1 MRYLCFLQGVSATL
15 LTLLVAAAP
24 ARSATIDY
32 SQIFVFGD
40 SLSDS
45 GNVSN
50 LTSGEFPPA
59 PAYHNGRFSNGP
71 NWVDQFTAS
80 LGLNPVLSTSLGT
93 VPPFPADGI
102 NFAMGGATSG
112 DTTVAH
118 LATGEPSL
126 SGLPGLSQQISTFQ
140 ALYSG
145 PVAPDPDA
153 LFVLWVGGNDYLF
166 NVNDPA
172 TVLSNIGTAL
182 NTLSSLGAENFLIAN
197 LPDLGETP
205 FADLNGGQPAVDALN
220 TATEAHNAGL
230 EALLAGLDINYSL
243 LDINALFNEVLAD
256 PEAFDFNNAEDAYL
270 LTCFVD
276 GQFVCPP
283 GTSPSDFV
291 YWDEIHPTA
300 AAHRIVAARA
310 LNLIDVPEPSTILL
324 MSFGLLGL
332 GFATRRRIARKRG
345 L

>member
-1 MRYLCFLQGVSATL
+1 MRYLCFLRGVSATL
-15 LTLLVAAAP
+15 FTLLVAAAP

-50 LTSGEFPPA
+50 LTGGNFPPA
-59 PAYHNGRFSNGP
+59 SAYYNGRFSNGP
-71 NWVDQFTAS
+71 NWIDRFSDS
-80 LGLNPVLSTSLGT
+80 LGLNPVLSTELGA
-93 VPPFPADGI
+93 VPPLPSDGI
-102 NFAMGGATSG
+102 NFALGGATSG
-112 DTTVAH
+112 STTVAD
-118 LATGEPSL
+118 LATGVDAL
-126 SGLPGLSQQISTFQ
+126 STLPGLSQQISTFQ

-172 TVLSNIGTAL
+172 TVLNNIGTAI

-205 FADLNGGQPAVDALN
+205 FADINGGQPTVDALN
-220 TATEAHNAGL
+220 AVTQVHNAGL
-230 EALLAGLDINYSL
+230 EALLAGLGINYSL
-243 LDINALFNEVLAD
+243 LDINELFKMALAD
-256 PEAFDFNNAEDAYL
+256 PAALGFINPDEPFL
-270 LTCFVD
+270 LDCIVAMS
-276 GQFVCPP
+276 CPP
-283 GTSPSDFV
+283 GVTPNDYV
-291 YWDEIHPTA
+291 YWDEIHPTT
-300 AAHRIVAARA
+300 AAHSVIAATA

-324 MSFGLLGL
+324 MSVGLVGL
-332 GFATRRRIARKRG
+332 GFASRRRRQNARRPA
-345 L
+345 